1 MKRKYKKAMC
11 CFVAILLCITFLPT
25 ISTAYAIG
33 DEAESTPVESVDF
46 DTESIT
52 VKLGDEFSVVVS
64 ITPENATNKGL
75 LFNSSEPSIVAVNDF
90 GNCIALSVGE
100 ATITVAS
107 SENNEICDSLS
118 VIVEDANSPV
128 GNESFS
134 ITYVLNGG
142 TNNEI
147 NPVSYDAN
155 TDVITLAEPIRPG
168 YFFSGWF
175 LDESFEQ
182 QITTIEDMS
191 GDLVLYAKWEPYEY
205 TIKFDSN
212 GGTGTMPALS
222 GCKYD
227 VAYAL
232 TENAFKRT
240 GYAFCGWNTKK
251 DGSGTNYSDKTSV
264 KNLTATN
271 EGTVILYAKWT
282 PYAYTIKFN
291 ANGGSG
297 TMSALTGR
305 KYGTAYTLTANA
317 FNRTGYAFDGWNTKS
332 DGSGTSY
339 ANKDSVKNLT
349 ATNNGTVTLY
359 AKWKPNT
366 YTIKFNA
373 NGGTGTMSALTGRKY
388 GTAYTLTANAFKRT
402 GYKFAGWNTKADKSG
417 SNYANKASVKNLTT
431 KNGGTITLYA
441 KWTPNTYTIKFSAN
455 GGTGTMSALTSRKYG
470 TAYTL
475 TANAFKR
482 TGYTFNG
489 WNTKAGG
496 SGINYANKASVKN
509 LTATNNGTVTLYAK
523 WKPNTYTI
531 KFNANGGTGTMS
543 ALTNRKYGASYTLTA
558 NAFKRT
564 NYSFLGWT
572 INKNGSGT
580 LYKNK
585 ASIKNLTAT
594 NKGTVT
600 LYAQWG
606 KTTELNNAIKTAKN
620 YLSFM
625 AFSKEGLIN
634 QLKYEKY
641 PANIAKIAVDRV
653 GANWNSQALKC
664 AKEYLNY
671 SAFSKSGLK
680 KQLIFEKFTDAQA
693 TYAVNNCGANWNT
706 QAKKTAASYLRYS
719 SYSHA
724 RLVDQLIYEGFTK
737 AQAEYG
743 VKANGL

>member
-1 MKRKYKKAMC
+1 
-11 CFVAILLCITFLPT
+11 
-25 ISTAYAIG
+25 
-33 DEAESTPVESVDF
+33 
-46 DTESIT
+46 
-52 VKLGDEFSVVVS
+52 
-64 ITPENATNKGL
+64 
-75 LFNSSEPSIVAVNDF
+75 
-90 GNCIALSVGE
+90 
-100 ATITVAS
+100 
-107 SENNEICDSLS
+107 
-118 VIVEDANSPV
+118 
-128 GNESFS
+128 
-134 ITYVLNGG
+134 
-142 TNNEI
+142 
-147 NPVSYDAN
+147 
-155 TDVITLAEPIRPG
+155 
-168 YFFSGWF
+168 
-175 LDESFEQ
+175 
-182 QITTIEDMS
+182 
-191 GDLVLYAKWEPYEY
+191 
-205 TIKFDSN
+205 
-212 GGTGTMPALS
+212 
-222 GCKYD
+222 
-227 VAYAL
+227 
-232 TENAFKRT
+232 
-240 GYAFCGWNTKK
+240 
-251 DGSGTNYSDKTSV
+251 
-264 KNLTATN
+264 
-271 EGTVILYAKWT
+271 
-282 PYAYTIKFN
+282 
-291 ANGGSG
+291 
-297 TMSALTGR
+297 
-305 KYGTAYTLTANA
+305 
-317 FNRTGYAFDGWNTKS
+317 
-332 DGSGTSY
+332 
-339 ANKDSVKNLT
+339 
-349 ATNNGTVTLY
+349 
-359 AKWKPNT
+359 
-366 YTIKFNA
+366 
-373 NGGTGTMSALTGRKY
+373 MSALTGRKY

-653 GANWNSQALKC
+653 GANWN
-664 AKEYLNY
+664 
-671 SAFSKSGLK
+671 
-680 KQLIFEKFTDAQA
+680 
-693 TYAVNNCGANWNT
+693 T